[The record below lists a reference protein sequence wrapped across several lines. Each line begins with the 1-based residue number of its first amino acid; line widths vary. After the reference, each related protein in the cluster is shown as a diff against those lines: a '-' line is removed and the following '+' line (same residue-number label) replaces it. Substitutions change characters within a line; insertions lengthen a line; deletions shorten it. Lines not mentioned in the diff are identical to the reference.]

1 MNSCRRERHRLPPV
15 GPVDAVVL
23 PAERDAVVV
32 GRDQTAI
39 GDGDA
44 VGVAREI
51 AQHLLGPGE
60 RVLGV
65 DHPFA
70 LAQRR
75 QEALERS
82 SVGECRVVAEELQTA
97 VARGP

>member
-1 MNSCRRERHRLPPV
+1 MESADELVRVERHRLPPV

-44 VGVAREI
+44 VGIAGEI
-51 AQHLLGPGE
+51 A
-60 RVLGV
+60 
-65 DHPFA
+65 
-70 LAQRR
+70 
-75 QEALERS
+75 
-82 SVGECRVVAEELQTA
+82 
-97 VARGP
+97 